1 MTKIKL
7 SDASKI
13 FSEDTLFIKIGNSF
27 EQITSF
33 DKVRLKYEKK
43 EFTPIHTRGEVNRD
57 ADVEISLYDISDDI
71 ELYSG
76 YISLEDIPYDL
87 YEMLDEDD
95 FHFLD
100 SGSTFDKAMI
110 RNGFFD
116 YGVIR
121 RAHRIITD
129 KVKTLS
135 YNEVRSALT
144 GLTEDEIIDI
154 ETKKN
159 EDYEIKKMKDT
170 ADEYGFIIIDSD
182 IQKYIDYGIR
192 KSV

>member
-1 MTKIKL
+1 MTKIKFTN
-7 SDASKI
+7 ASQT
-13 FSEDTLFIKIGNSF
+13 FSENTLFIKIGNLF
-27 EQITSF
+27 EKITAF

-43 EFTPIHTRGEVNRD
+43 EFTPIHIRGEVNAD
-57 ADVEISLYDISDDI
+57 GDVEISLYDISDDI
-71 ELYSG
+71 DLYSG

-87 YEMLDEDD
+87 DEMLDEDE

-100 SGSTFDKAMI
+100 SESTFDKAMI

-116 YGVIR
+116 YGVVR

-129 KVKTLS
+129 KVKSLS

-144 GLTEDEIIDI
+144 GLSEDEINNI
-154 ETKKN
+154 ETKKS
-159 EDYEIKKMKDT
+159 YEYKIKEMNQT

-182 IQKYIDYGIR
+182 IQKYIDYGVR
-192 KSV
+192 KSA